1 MKDMKITGTRGYIDV
16 EYDGKTARFSGDMC
30 IDGFAAI
37 ANTMKWL
44 PPHENLSVTEKDRL
58 SLMRAVRE
66 DVKNNKYKVF
76 FTNDKY
82 EDIDF

>member
-1 MKDMKITGTRGYIDV
+1 MKMTGTRGYIDI
-16 EYDGKTARFSGDMC
+16 EHDGKTARFSGDMC

-37 ANTMKWL
+37 MSSMRWL
-44 PPHENLSVTEKDRL
+44 PPYENVPVTEKECL

-66 DVKNNKYKVF
+66 EVKNSKYKVF

-82 EDIDF
+82 EDIDFN

>member
-1 MKDMKITGTRGYIDV
+1 MRIMGTRGYIDV

-37 ANTMKWL
+37 ANSMKWL
-44 PPHENLSVTEKDRL
+44 PPDEKLPVTEKERL
-58 SLMRAVRE
+58 LVMKAVRE
-66 DVKNNKYKVF
+66 DVKNNEYKVF

-82 EDIDF
+82 EDIDFS

>member
-1 MKDMKITGTRGYIDV
+1 MKITGTKGYIDI
-16 EYDGKTARFSGDMC
+16 EYHGKTARFSGDMC

-37 ANTMKWL
+37 ANSMKWL
-44 PPHENLSVTEKDRL
+44 PPYDNFPVTENERL

-66 DVKNNKYKVF
+66 EVKDNKYKVF

>member
-1 MKDMKITGTRGYIDV
+1 MKITGTRGYIDI

-37 ANTMKWL
+37 ANTMKWVS
-44 PPHENLSVTEKDRL
+44 PYENLQVLEEERL

-66 DVKNNKYKVF
+66 EVKNNKYKVF
-76 FTNDKY
+76 FTNEKY
-82 EDIDF
+82 EDIELE

>member
-1 MKDMKITGTRGYIDV
+1 MKITGTRGYIDI

-44 PPHENLSVTEKDRL
+44 SPYENLQ
-58 SLMRAVRE
+58 
-66 DVKNNKYKVF
+66 VF
-76 FTNDKY
+76 RRGAFISDARG
-82 EDIDF
+82 

>member
-1 MKDMKITGTRGYIDV
+1 MKITGTRGYIDI
-16 EYDGKTARFSGDMC
+16 ENDGKVARFSGDLC

-37 ANTMKWL
+37 ACTMKWL
-44 PPHENLSVTEKDRL
+44 PPHDNLPVTEEERL

-66 DVKNNKYKVF
+66 EVKDNKYKVF
-76 FTNDKY
+76 FTNSKY

>member
-1 MKDMKITGTRGYIDV
+1 MRITGTRGYIDV
-16 EYDGKTARFSGDMC
+16 EYNGRTARFSGDMC

-37 ANTMKWL
+37 ENSIKWI
-44 PPHENLSVTEKDRL
+44 PPHESLPVTEKDL
-58 SLMRAVRE
+58 SLVMNAVRE
-66 DVKNNKYKVF
+66 EVKNNKYKVF